1 MTDIES
7 EKFPLPNAIAAF
19 RNTKSL
25 TITQLAEKAGITA
38 QMLYEIETRR
48 KAAPAFVALKICQ
61 VLEKNLEE
69 VFPAT
74 KPILKAAQKDGNAR
88 AALSDSQYTE
98 DMLDAGVDTG
108 PPACSLAYWL
118 RGGASGVFPI
128 SGAAYR
134 ELPDELYR
142 SDDTD
147 PCVVFDT
154 ERMHVV
160 IRLDHLL
167 ASHLL
172 FDALGHEP
180 KQDEEDLGNVVVHLT
195 SAPDPLFFE
204 VEGDRALTY
213 GPSAKKAEPMDVQM
227 QNLVTN
233 ILFTDDPASVL
244 TFVDANGERVFIRL
258 GDLAMI
264 QVPLWALDP
273 DWAFFDED
281 EEDDDESAET
291 PDRSTQH

>member
-1 MTDIES
+1 MTTNES
-7 EKFPLPNAIAAF
+7 EQFPLPNAIAAF
-19 RNTKSL
+19 RNAKSL
-25 TITQLAEKAGITA
+25 TITQLAEKVGISA
-38 QMLYEIETRR
+38 QRLHEIETRR
-48 KAAPAFVALKICQ
+48 KAAPAFVALKICE
-61 VLEKNLEE
+61 VLEKNLDE

-74 KPILKAAQKDGNAR
+74 KPILKAAQKDGNAN
-88 AALSDSQYTE
+88 AALSDSEYTE

-108 PPACSLAYWL
+108 PLACSLAYWL

-128 SGAAYR
+128 SSAHYR

-172 FDALGHEP
+172 FDAPGHAPTQE
-180 KQDEEDLGNVVVHLT
+180 DEDLGNVVVHLT

-281 EEDDDESAET
+281 EDDDDESAAE
-291 PDRSTQH
+291 PDSPTEH